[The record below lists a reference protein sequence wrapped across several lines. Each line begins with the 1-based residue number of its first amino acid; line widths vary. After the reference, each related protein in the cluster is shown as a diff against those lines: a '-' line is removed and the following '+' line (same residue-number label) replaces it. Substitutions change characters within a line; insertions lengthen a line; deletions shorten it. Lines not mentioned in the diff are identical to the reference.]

1 VTGKKAWALSL
12 EKSEISRGLKAEGP
26 AHAEVLSEGMAVT
39 TEYDQRCA
47 MEFVGLQHRV
57 DRYFVELKTEC
68 PYGLP
73 YIARFYQAM
82 FGPLTERAMELFLAA
97 GYRRNGNCLYA
108 MRCHECRGCIPI
120 RLRPKLFQPNR
131 NQKRIVKKN
140 SDIEVRFDRVDMDRE
155 NLDLCGRFLEARYP
169 QEYNSA
175 DGYYG
180 GFFCNSIVDSM
191 RVEFRLKGRLVG
203 GSIIDLGQSWMNAV
217 YFYFDPAESAR
228 SLGTFNILTLI
239 NLCLEF
245 GVEYLYLGYYIPN
258 VRAMS
263 YKEKF
268 RPHEL
273 FENGLWHL
281 AD

>member
-1 VTGKKAWALSL
+1 MLGKKL
-12 EKSEISRGLKAEGP
+12 EDS
-26 AHAEVLSEGMAVT
+26 VT
-39 TEYDQRCA
+39 TDYDQRCA
-47 MEFVGLQHRV
+47 AEFARLKTRV

-73 YIARFYQAM
+73 FMARFYQAM

-108 MRCHECRGCIPI
+108 MRCRECQGCVPI
-120 RLRPKLFQPNR
+120 RLRPKMFVPNR
-131 NQKRIVKKN
+131 NQRRVRKKN
-140 SDIEVRFDRVDMDRE
+140 SDIEVRFAQVNMDPE
-155 NLDLCGRFLEARYP
+155 NLELCGRFLEERYP
-169 QEYNSA
+169 QEFNSA

-191 RVEFRLKGRLVG
+191 RVEFRLDDRLVG

-217 YFYFDPAESAR
+217 YFYFDPNERAR

-239 NLCLEF
+239 GLCLEF
-245 GVEYLYLGYYIPN
+245 GIEYLYLGYYIRD

-273 FENGLWHL
+273 FENGRWHI